1 MSEGYEKVHMIE
13 VENVTK
19 RFGPILAVDQI
30 SFHVPR
36 GEVVGFLGPNG
47 AGKSTTMRI
56 LAGFFPPT
64 SGHASVGGYDVVA
77 QTLLVKQMIGYF
89 PERVSVYPDLPVRS
103 FLDFVAEAKDVPR
116 GERKREIG
124 RVIEACGLERVSDRV
139 IGHLSKGYRQRV
151 GIAQALIHKPQ
162 VLILD
167 EPTIGL
173 DPEQVIEIRKLIRD
187 LGTERTVI
195 LSTHILSEVSTVCDR
210 VIIINSGRILASE
223 SLDDLRA
230 QLQHTRRLQ
239 VEVEGPE
246 AQVRMLL
253 EQLPRVKAVRSVALG
268 APHAGLNGAG
278 SFIVEYVGEDM
289 RKEVSRT
296 LLQQGWGL
304 LEVRALELTLEDM
317 YLQLVQQAKEGGAG
331 VHLAPAALVADR

>member
-1 MSEGYEKVHMIE
+1 MIE

-19 RFGPILAVDQI
+19 RFGPLLAVDHI
-30 SFHVPR
+30 SFSVPR

-64 SGHASVGGYDVVA
+64 SGRASVGGNDVVTHSL
-77 QTLLVKQMIGYF
+77 QVKRLVGYF
-89 PERVSVYPDLPVRS
+89 PERVSVYPDFPVHS

-116 GERKREIG
+116 SERKREIA
-124 RVIEACGLERVSDRV
+124 RVIDSCGLEKVSGRI

-173 DPEQVIEIRKLIRD
+173 DPEQVVEIRKLIRD
-187 LGTERTVI
+187 LGSERTVI

-210 VIIINSGRILASE
+210 VIIINGGRILASQ
-223 SLDDLRA
+223 SLAELRA
-230 QLQHTRRLQ
+230 QSQRTRRVR
-239 VEVEGPE
+239 VEVEGPVAAVLDTLE
-246 AQVRMLL
+246 KLPGVEQVQSPESREDAAM
-253 EQLPRVKAVRSVALG
+253 
-268 APHAGLNGAG
+268 NGNAA
-278 SFIVEYVGEDM
+278 FIVAYTGDDL
-289 RKEVSRT
+289 RKVVSRT
-296 LLQQGWGL
+296 ILEHGWGL
-304 LEVRALELTLEDM
+304 LEVRSVEPTLEDM
-317 YLQLVQQAKEGGAG
+317 YLQLVRDAEKSIND
-331 VHLAPAALVADR
+331 VSSV